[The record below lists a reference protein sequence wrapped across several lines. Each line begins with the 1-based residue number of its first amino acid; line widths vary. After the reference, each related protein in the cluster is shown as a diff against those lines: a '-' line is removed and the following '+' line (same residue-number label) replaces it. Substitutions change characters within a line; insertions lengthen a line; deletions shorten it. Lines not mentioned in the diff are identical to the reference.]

1 MKYKIKTEY
10 NNNPA
15 SIHYYLDHIYQDYH
29 TITTKTMV
37 PQRKYIV
44 ASHYRGGVTLMDIL
58 YAHNIFDTLE
68 QAKTYLKTAHLCEQ
82 EDCWS
87 IYIMFEDY
95 IYDVLNNQI
104 EYIKRNNMWISYYQE
119 YENHYTL
126 EGYCL
131 PETINHL
138 TNTIT
143 SIEYDK
149 NLLTKIANDRSKWR
163 YEAFKETP
171 KPFNEILKRLI
182 NTKEKERITVCRNE
196 KQNS

>member
-1 MKYKIKTEY
+1 MNYKIKKEY
-10 NNNPA
+10 NANPA
-15 SIHYYLDHIYQDYH
+15 SIHYYIDHIYQDLH
-29 TITTKTMV
+29 TIETKPMV
-37 PQRKYIV
+37 PQQKYIV
-44 ASHYRGGVTLMDIL
+44 AWSYRSGVSLMDIL

-68 QAKTYLKTAHLCEQ
+68 QAKAYLETAHLYTQ

-95 IYDVLNNQI
+95 IYDILNNHI
-104 EYIKRNNMWISYYQE
+104 AYIKRDNMWVSYYQE
-119 YENHYTL
+119 YENRYTL

-149 NLLTKIANDRSKWR
+149 NLLTAIANDRSQQR
-163 YEAFKETP
+163 YKAFKETT
-171 KPFNEILKRLI
+171 KPFNEVLKRLMKI
-182 NTKEKERITVCRNE
+182 
-196 KQNS
+196 